1 MGSADG
7 YADERPRSVVTIAKP
22 FWMSA
27 TEVKNS
33 QYRAFDAAHDS
44 RYQDL
49 HGMDHTVPGDISN
62 HRDQPVIRISWQ
74 RASAFCQWFGQTVG
88 VKASLPTEAQWE
100 WAARGGTATR
110 FYWGGLDDDF
120 SNWANLSDQAVRWS
134 NTVGWEG
141 GNRIQKR
148 QPYEVRLGYP
158 LHEERFKDNWYS
170 MDYVAQVGANVWGL
184 FDMVGNASEWARSN
198 YRPYPYADDDG
209 RNGGGV
215 DEPKVARG
223 GSFRDRP
230 RDAGATVRR
239 AYASWQTV
247 YDVGFRVVIEE

>member
-1 MGSADG
+1 
-7 YADERPRSVVTIAKP
+7 
-22 FWMSA
+22 
-27 TEVKNS
+27 
-33 QYRAFDAAHDS
+33 
-44 RYQDL
+44 
-49 HGMDHTVPGDISN
+49 
-62 HRDQPVIRISWQ
+62 
-74 RASAFCQWFGQTVG
+74 
-88 VKASLPTEAQWE
+88 
-100 WAARGGTATR
+100 
-110 FYWGGLDDDF
+110 
-120 SNWANLSDQAVRWS
+120 
-134 NTVGWEG
+134 
-141 GNRIQKR
+141 
-148 QPYEVRLGYP
+148 
-158 LHEERFKDNWYS
+158 

-184 FDMVGNASEWARSN
+184 FDMVGNASEWTRSN